1 MVVFRVMYVCF
12 QSRVFVCLLFVLG
25 FPFAQASNTGGV
37 PTPSLQPFGK
47 AAEYRFGFSPE
58 EGENNAQRL
67 HRFQYQQSFSE
78 QSRWRI
84 LTQLRDVNNQFEY
97 DELRVQYL
105 WLAKNKANSYRQS
118 AYRIDLRTRKGNRP
132 EQLAFI
138 YTNRW
143 YLRANLALTGV
154 VIGNWQ
160 FGGNANPGTRIETRA
175 SLVYKLAH
183 QQSIAVEMFNDY
195 GDINEQSGF
204 SNHRHSIG
212 AMYTKKIQQFQL
224 GFGYQAGL
232 TSQTPQHTV
241 RLWFTKNLK
250 SSVNS

>member
-1 MVVFRVMYVCF
+1 MFFFKIFLNVPFWVG
-12 QSRVFVCLLFVLG
+12 LLFVLNL
-25 FPFAQASNTGGV
+25 PCVQASNTGGV
-37 PTPSLQPFGK
+37 PTPSLRAYGK
-47 AAEYRFGFSPE
+47 ATEYRLGFSPSE
-58 EGENNAQRL
+58 EGTNAQWL

-105 WLAKNKANSYRQS
+105 WLAKQNPNSHRES
-118 AYRIDLRTRKGNRP
+118 AYRIDLRTRKGERP

-143 YLRANLALTGV
+143 HLLDNLALTGV

-175 SLVYKLAH
+175 SLVYKLAD
-183 QQSIAVEMFNDY
+183 QQSVAIEMFNDY
-195 GDINEQSGF
+195 GDISEQSGF
-204 SNHRHSIG
+204 SRHRHSIG
-212 AMYTKKIQQFQL
+212 VMYTKKINHFQL
-224 GFGYQAGL
+224 SIGYQSGL
-232 TSQTPQHTV
+232 TPSTPQHTL
-241 RLWFTKNLK
+241 RLWFTKNLT
-250 SSVNS
+250 SGANS